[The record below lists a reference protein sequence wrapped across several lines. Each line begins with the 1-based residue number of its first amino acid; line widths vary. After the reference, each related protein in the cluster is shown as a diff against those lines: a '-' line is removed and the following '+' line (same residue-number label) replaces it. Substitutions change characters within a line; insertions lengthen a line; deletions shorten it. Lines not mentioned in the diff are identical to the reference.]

1 MEGVSIRVLCI
12 RFSRPK
18 NGRTKG
24 IALQERGEYLCKME
38 RGEESRD
45 RRGLICCV
53 GVFVYPQNGHMRITA
68 GLRLRFAV
76 APSAQLAVWSLRL
89 LKGRSASVVPSL
101 QVRKPAAVRRSCWF
115 GGDCS
120 ETIGVK
126 TEINLQLFILIE
138 FHTILGTEYGSH
150 CESWNLTLP
159 TIDVR

>member
-89 LKGRSASVVPSL
+89 LKAEAQASCPHCKFVNPRAVI
-101 QVRKPAAVRRSCWF
+101 RNAAFCHVLF
-115 GGDCS
+115 
-120 ETIGVK
+120 VK
-126 TEINLQLFILIE
+126 GAKAKSILI
-138 FHTILGTEYGSH
+138 
-150 CESWNLTLP
+150 
-159 TIDVR
+159 